1 MNIELSPKQCE
12 FINNATHRYNGK
24 IGATQCGKTYVDI
37 SYVIPDR
44 ILERKGKQGL
54 NLILGVTKETIE
66 RNVLEPMRDYWGN
79 NLIGTINNRN
89 ISILFGEK
97 VYCLGAEKVS
107 QVSKLRGAKF
117 KYVYIDELVDCNEE
131 VFALLKSRLSLPYSI
146 CDFTGNPKHP
156 KHFVKKFIDSDADVY
171 CQSWEIDDN
180 PFLDPRVVEE
190 LKKEYAG
197 TVYYYRY
204 IKGMWMAAEGL
215 IYRIFANNPKRYF
228 LRHRLEN
235 GDINERFPLFQE
247 INAAFDPGGT
257 TSKHAFVASGI
268 TPNYKQLIAI
278 RSERHEAD
286 GTTPGDLDVL
296 ACNFV
301 EKVIKDYGRLDYLY
315 YDNEASVLGR
325 GIKKAVEKKFPQVS
339 VRPCV
344 KGEIKDRIDL
354 EIRLLGLDRF
364 KYTEDCETL
373 KEALE
378 ESLWDDKHDD
388 VRLDDGTT
396 PIDDLDA
403 FEYTFTP
410 QIKRFIQ

>member
-12 FINNATHRYNGK
+12 FINNATHRFNGK
-24 IGATQCGKTYVDI
+24 IGATQCGKTFIDI
-37 SYVIPDR
+37 SFVIPDR
-44 ILERKGKQGL
+44 ILERRGKAGL

-66 RNVLEPMRDYWGN
+66 RNVLEPMRDFWGE

-89 ISILFGEK
+89 IAILFGEK
-97 VYCLGAEKVS
+97 IYCLGAEKVS

-131 VFALLKSRLSLPYSI
+131 VFALLKSRLSLSYSV

-156 KHFVKKFIDSDADVY
+156 KHYVKKFIDSDADVY
-171 CQSWEIDDN
+171 CQTWEIDDN
-180 PFLDPRVVEE
+180 PFLDPKVVEE

-204 IKGMWMAAEGL
+204 IKGIWMAAEGL
-215 IYRIFANNPKRYF
+215 IYRIFSDNPKRYF
-228 LRHRLEN
+228 IEKDKL
-235 GDINERFPLFQE
+235 PLFIE

-257 TSKHAFVASGI
+257 KSKHAFVASGI
-268 TPNYKQLIAI
+268 TPNYRQLIAL
-278 RSERHEAD
+278 RSERHEAE
-286 GTTPGDLDVL
+286 GTVPSHLDKL

-301 EKVIKDYGRLDYLY
+301 ERVIKDYGRLDYLY

-325 GIKKAVEKKFPQVS
+325 GIKEAVERKFPQVS
-339 VRPCV
+339 VRPCY
-344 KGEIKDRIDL
+344 KGEINDRIDL

-378 ESLWDDKHDD
+378 EALWDDKNDD

-403 FEYTFTP
+403 FEYTFTK
-410 QIKRFIQ
+410 QINRFIQ